1 MLRVLNWFTVEHDWR
16 LVVVAVLVSCIASFC
31 VISLFHRACASRGRP
46 RTAWILI
53 DSLAAGIG
61 IWATHFIAMLAYD
74 PGIAITSDIGLSAL
88 SLAAA
93 VALTGGGL
101 CVAIYNPER
110 WAAPAGGAIV
120 GAGIATMHY
129 LAMWALD
136 LPGRVTWSL
145 ELALPSMVLGLLLG
159 ATALALA
166 ARRET
171 LLNTTAAA
179 LCLALAIV
187 LHHLTAIGAVEIVPD
202 PTRVSSMLSI
212 APIGLALVIAN
223 AAFAI
228 LGMSIVASWMERRL
242 RDQSAQTTA
251 ALNNMP
257 HGLCMFDSKKR
268 LVICN
273 DGYSEMYRLPSN
285 LLNVGTPHE
294 AIIAHRV
301 MSGLLAIEKKDG
313 GVEQKLADLGKLS
326 TTTKSSRIDSLADG
340 RLICVTRQPMVEG
353 GWVATHE
360 DITEQHRLE
369 QQRNHMVAQ
378 ETRRASIDGAI
389 ASFRERIEQLLGT
402 VTNSSNAMK
411 TTATTLFASSEQT
424 SQRAEGALK
433 ESNEAST
440 NVAMVAV
447 SAEQLSASIAE
458 INQQL
463 SRTTEIVGNA
473 VTDAKATN
481 DEYAGLAQ
489 AAQKI
494 GDVVK
499 LINNVAGQTNL
510 LALNATI
517 EAARAGEAGKGF
529 AVVASEVKSLAVQT
543 ARATDEIAR
552 HIEAVQASTN
562 GAIGAVHSI
571 QECMREISSRTSGAA
586 ASVLQQSAATLEI
599 TENAAKAACGTN
611 AVVGVLGE
619 VTDAAIGTRAAAE
632 TVLTASNSVDTSVG
646 NLRTEIESFLGK
658 VAAA

>member
-1 MLRVLNWFTVEHDWR
+1 
-16 LVVVAVLVSCIASFC
+16 
-31 VISLFHRACASRGRP
+31 
-46 RTAWILI
+46 
-53 DSLAAGIG
+53 
-61 IWATHFIAMLAYD
+61 
-74 PGIAITSDIGLSAL
+74 
-88 SLAAA
+88 
-93 VALTGGGL
+93 
-101 CVAIYNPER
+101 
-110 WAAPAGGAIV
+110 
-120 GAGIATMHY
+120 
-129 LAMWALD
+129 
-136 LPGRVTWSL
+136 
-145 ELALPSMVLGLLLG
+145 
-159 ATALALA
+159 
-166 ARRET
+166 
-171 LLNTTAAA
+171 
-179 LCLALAIV
+179 
-187 LHHLTAIGAVEIVPD
+187 
-202 PTRVSSMLSI
+202 
-212 APIGLALVIAN
+212 
-223 AAFAI
+223 
-228 LGMSIVASWMERRL
+228 
-242 RDQSAQTTA
+242 
-251 ALNNMP
+251 
-257 HGLCMFDSKKR
+257 
-268 LVICN
+268 
-273 DGYSEMYRLPSN
+273 
-285 LLNVGTPHE
+285 
-294 AIIAHRV
+294 
-301 MSGLLAIEKKDG
+301 
-313 GVEQKLADLGKLS
+313 
-326 TTTKSSRIDSLADG
+326 
-340 RLICVTRQPMVEG
+340 MVEG